1 MPEAV
6 SKLIRCT
13 RIKDLDMT
21 TLLTRVSVTKL
32 GHLSRNLLLVCGSR
46 GKTLDDNFYR
56 DRNTDNRLHKTDSN
70 FNSFTLAGERRRQ
83 ETEKSVCFSRDEL
96 IRNGSQFPQSIQFV
110 DANKVTC
117 TRLFRD
123 PFQ

>member
-32 GHLSRNLLLVCGSR
+32 GHLSRNLLRVGHAERPLTTTSIGIETRTIVFTKQILILIALR
-46 GKTLDDNFYR
+46 WPANDDDKRQRRVFV
-56 DRNTDNRLHKTDSN
+56 
-70 FNSFTLAGERRRQ
+70 FQEMNS
-83 ETEKSVCFSRDEL
+83 
-96 IRNGSQFPQSIQFV
+96 
-110 DANKVTC
+110 
-117 TRLFRD
+117 
-123 PFQ
+123 